1 MSYQSNSDMIRRRSA
16 FYCNTLRDLQAF
28 IYDIRAQLACKW
40 CSDKDSEVINEI
52 LSSFTRAELTITT
65 RYQQVLGDR
74 AEDLRSSLEE
84 HHG

>member
-1 MSYQSNSDMIRRRSA
+1 MSYQSNSDLIRRRSA

-40 CSDKDSEVINEI
+40 CSDEDSKVINEI
-52 LSSFTRAELTITT
+52 LGSFACAELAITT

-74 AEDLRSSLEE
+74 ADDLRSSLEAN
-84 HHG
+84 HD